1 MQLDGSESSTSMIS
15 GYPLHRRLGEK
26 DIFQLRFPYFT
37 SQVLYDPCVTMSD
50 NFYRDYGAY

>member
-1 MQLDGSESSTSMIS
+1 MQLDGSESFTSMIS

-26 DIFQLRFPYFT
+26 GIYQLRFPKFT
-37 SQVLYDPCVTMSD
+37 SQVLYDPYVTMSA